1 MSEEEYVSR
10 LREFVFDIADPK
22 SIRKINDDLSD
33 AVFNFAQSKSYYEEK
48 KIQLHQYSVTQ
59 ELNRNHYV
67 VIDQDGRK
75 IEDKKKIRK
84 IALGHKKDIIFHYA
98 NQSLFADLLKAIQ
111 DRLILPH
118 DPDSSLSVSIKNDST
133 SFELYT
139 TKKHQLRAS
148 SVFSIR
154 TMGEVVFGTITGT
167 INVDVRT
174 EQIQCK
180 VEPFRLNMLFDD
192 KIESVAS
199 MLATASRKGVP
210 KKKKKSELVERIF
223 AHPPPDMIQILDNG
237 FKMFD
242 SFIRSATTSSEAQAG
257 DALASLVRRSETAA
271 ATSTMKPDVKSNEEG
286 DGDGGDDSW
295 GDWGDDDWG
304 DDDE

>member
-1 MSEEEYVSR
+1 MMSMEERMVSR

-33 AVFNFAQSKSYYEEK
+33 AVFNFAQSKSYYQEK
-48 KIQLHQYSVTQ
+48 KKRLYEYSITQ
-59 ELNRNHYV
+59 ELRRNNRYV
-67 VIDQDGRK
+67 VIDEDGKK
-75 IEDKKKIRK
+75 IEDKKKIK
-84 IALGHKKDIIFHYA
+84 NIALDHEKDMIFHYA

-111 DRLILPH
+111 NRLILPN

-133 SFELYT
+133 SFELYM
-139 TKKHQLRAS
+139 TKKHQLRACS
-148 SVFSIR
+148 IFSIR
-154 TMGEVVFGTITGT
+154 TMGDVVFGTITGT
-167 INVDVRT
+167 IDVDVRT

-180 VEPFRLNMLFDD
+180 VQPFRLNMLFDD
-192 KIESVAS
+192 KIETVAS

-210 KKKKKSELVERIF
+210 KKKKKSEFVERIF

-257 DALASLVRRSETAA
+257 NALASLVRRSETTAA
-271 ATSTMKPDVKSNEEG
+271 MSTIRSDVKS
-286 DGDGGDDSW
+286 DGDDSW
-295 GDWGDDDWG
+295 GDWDDDWG
-304 DDDE
+304 DDSG

>member
-1 MSEEEYVSR
+1 MSEEEYISR

-48 KIQLHQYSVTQ
+48 KERLYEYAVTQ
-59 ELNRNHYV
+59 ELTRNRYV
-67 VIDQDGRK
+67 VIDQGRK

-84 IALGHKKDIIFHYA
+84 IALDHKKDMIFHYA

-154 TMGEVVFGTITGT
+154 TMGDVVFGTITGT
-167 INVDVRT
+167 IHVDIRT
-174 EQIQCK
+174 EQIQCT

-199 MLATASRKGVP
+199 MLATASRRCA
-210 KKKKKSELVERIF
+210 EEEEEIRIGRTN
-223 AHPPPDMIQILDNG
+223 ICILLL
-237 FKMFD
+237 
-242 SFIRSATTSSEAQAG
+242 I
-257 DALASLVRRSETAA
+257 
-271 ATSTMKPDVKSNEEG
+271 
-286 DGDGGDDSW
+286 
-295 GDWGDDDWG
+295 
-304 DDDE
+304 